1 LILSLNSIKRR
12 DVVIVGA
19 CRTAI
24 GDFRDS
30 KRYKALP
37 VASKGTAERASIP
50 AEIIDEICHSL

>member
-12 DVVIVGA
+12 DVVIAGA

-30 KRYKALP
+30 KRYKALQW
-37 VASKGTAERASIP
+37 RAKVLLKEP
-50 AEIIDEICHSL
+50 QFRPK